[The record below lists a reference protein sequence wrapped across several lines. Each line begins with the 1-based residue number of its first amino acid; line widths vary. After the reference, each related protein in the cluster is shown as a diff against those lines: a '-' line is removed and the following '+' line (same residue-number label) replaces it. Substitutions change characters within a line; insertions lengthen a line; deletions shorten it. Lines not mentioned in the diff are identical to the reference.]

1 MRNNKAAKQNR
12 NFMVLTTT
20 LGLLVIG
27 CVLAFWYLAFEG
39 EAQPTEESSNTNA
52 SSDSLPEL
60 IIIDNT
66 LE

>member
-1 MRNNKAAKQNR
+1 MRNNKAARQNR
-12 NFMVLTTT
+12 NFMVLTMT
-20 LGLLVIG
+20 LGILVIG
-27 CVLAFWYLAFEG
+27 CVLGFWYLAFEG
-39 EAQPTEESSNTNA
+39 KTQPTEESSNTNA